1 MQRTINRNTQL
12 QQKAHNHHA
21 SKYWVMIGS
30 CLLLSLSAC
39 STLPRQEN
47 IKPEYA
53 YDIETKDTPLAQ
65 IISPL
70 KAQNP
75 ELTGYHV
82 LYDPLEAI

>member
-12 QQKAHNHHA
+12 QQKAHNHHV
-21 SKYWVMIGS
+21 SKFWVMIGS

-65 IISPL
+65 IISR
-70 KAQNP
+70 
-75 ELTGYHV
+75 
-82 LYDPLEAI
+82 